1 MIQPERAQHVA
12 ELVKSALECA
22 REDRAAFLDE
32 ACAGDADLRAE
43 VDSFLQFQEDASQ
56 FIEQGALHLAAQTAA
71 LEPGMPLIR
80 QIDGYEVISRIGVGG
95 MGEVYLAQDT
105 KLRRKV
111 ALKLVRAGMDS
122 ADLVSRFRHE
132 ERILASLNHPN
143 IAQLYGAGVANGDIP
158 YFAMEYVE
166 GNRIDEYCE
175 ANSLSARARLELF
188 RKVCG
193 AVHYAH
199 QRLVIHRDL
208 KPSNILVT
216 AAGEPK
222 LLDFG
227 IAKLMEGHDALTQ
240 TQTLVTGVMTPD
252 YASPEQVRGEAM
264 TTSTDV
270 YSLGVLL
277 YELLTGQRP
286 YRLKTRSADEIAR
299 AITDQEPERPS
310 TAVAKRDGNSK
321 SEIRNPKFL
330 KGDLDNIVLMALRK
344 EPQRRYAS
352 VGQFSEDIRRYL
364 EGLTVSAHR
373 DTVAYRAAKF
383 VKRHKI
389 GVAAAILV
397 LLTLLGGIIATTRQ
411 ARRAEANQ
419 ARAEKRFDDVRGLA
433 NALLND
439 IAPKIERIEGST
451 EARQSLVTQSLK
463 YLNSLADESTDDLTL
478 QGELA
483 AAYEKVGMLQGDSRK
498 PSLSDF
504 RGAIASL
511 EKAQRI
517 RRRLLGNNPH
527 DVENRRLLAENLRLL
542 ALRRMAQSDVDG
554 GFRDSNEAL
563 QIYEELTAK
572 NPETLEL
579 QRALSET
586 QVENA
591 NNYINLSKFAQAIE
605 PLKQTA
611 LKLEALRK
619 AHPDDAE
626 TERILARCL
635 SSLGLALSWETR
647 QPEAEAEMARAVTL
661 SEALVARSPN
671 DTNLKQELWKT
682 YESASSIFEEVDDA
696 RAFELCDKSRRVV
709 EEIIAVDRANAQ
721 ARHNLAKSLS
731 RLGIS
736 ASNLDKPVDAL
747 GFLDRAMK
755 IVLELQER
763 DPLNRGYD
771 RDLGALYIRI
781 GVARTKLPDLPGA
794 IAAYQKSA
802 EYYEKLLAAD
812 AANTIAVRDIAI
824 AYQRAGA
831 VHEELAK
838 TSDPETRKTQFAAAK
853 EKYKLALNA
862 LSKAETQKALPEVNR
877 KLLEEVRKDVEE
889 LEKYGE
895 RRQPVEKPN

>member
-1 MIQPERAQHVA
+1 MIDRQQKIA
-12 ELVKSALECA
+12 EVVKSALERQPA
-22 REDRAAFLDE
+22 DWPAFLDN
-32 ACAGDADLRAE
+32 ACADDPEMRVE
-43 VDSFLQFQEDASQ
+43 VDSFLRFQADASQ
-56 FIEQGALHLAAQTAA
+56 FIEQGALHVAAETLAR
-71 LEPGMPLIR
+71 GGPLPFPHRIE
-80 QIDGYEVISRIGVGG
+80 DYEIVSRIGVGG
-95 MGEVYLAQDT
+95 MGEVYLAQDI
-105 KLRRKV
+105 KLKRRV

-122 ADLVSRFRHE
+122 AEIVSRFRHE
-132 ERILASLNHPN
+132 EQILASLNHPN
-143 IAQLYGAGVANGDIP
+143 IAQLYGAGVTVGGIP
-158 YFAMEYVE
+158 FFAMEYVE
-166 GNRIDEYCE
+166 GARLNEYCL
-175 ANSLSARARLELF
+175 AHALSTAARLELF
-188 RKVCG
+188 RKVCA

-216 AAGEPK
+216 AEGEPK

-227 IAKLMEGHDALTQ
+227 IAKLVESREGFTEI
-240 TQTLVTGVMTPD
+240 QTLPGAMTPD
-252 YASPEQVRGEAM
+252 YASPEQVRGETI
-264 TTSTDV
+264 TTSSDI

-286 YRLKTRSADEIAR
+286 YRLKTRSAAEIAS
-299 AITDQEPERPS
+299 AISDQEPERPS
-310 TAVAKRDGNSK
+310 TAIARGDGNSK
-321 SEIRNPKFL
+321 FEVRDSKFL
-330 KGDLDNIVLMALRK
+330 EGDLDHIVLMALRK

-352 VGQFSEDIRRYL
+352 VGQFAEDIRRHL
-364 EGLTVSAHR
+364 EGRPVLAHR
-373 DTVAYRAAKF
+373 DTLSYRAGKF
-383 VKRHKI
+383 IRRNKLA
-389 GVAAAILV
+389 VAAATLV
-397 LLTLLGGIIATTRQ
+397 VLSLVGGIIATVWQ

-483 AAYEKVGMLQGDSRK
+483 AAYEKVGVLQGDSRK
-498 PSLSDF
+498 PSLGDF

-517 RRRLLGNNPH
+517 RRRLLGNDPH

-563 QIYEELTAK
+563 RIYEELTAK

-586 QVENA
+586 EVENA
-591 NNYINLSKFAQAIE
+591 NSYINLSKFAQAIE

-611 LKLEALRK
+611 VKLETLRK
-619 AHPDDAE
+619 AHPDDVE

-647 QPEAEAEMARAVTL
+647 QAEAEVEMARAVTL
-661 SEALVARSPN
+661 SETLVARSPN

-721 ARHNLAKSLS
+721 ARHNLSKSLS

-736 ASNLDKPVDAL
+736 ASNLDKPVEAL

-831 VHEELAK
+831 VHEQIAK
-838 TSDPETRKTQFAAAK
+838 TSDPETRKTQFVAAK
-853 EKYKLALNA
+853 EKYQLALNA
-862 LSKAETQKALPEVNR
+862 LVKADSQKALPDVNR
-877 KLLEEVRKDVEE
+877 KLLDEVRRDVEE
-889 LEKYGE
+889 FEKYGE
-895 RRQPVEKPN
+895 RREPAADKAK